1 MCSPASVTGWQAMT
15 TSGPNR
21 ILDELARLVTDAAG
35 ATQGVR
41 KELEGAFKAQADRW
55 LNSLDIVKREE
66 FDAVREMAITARD
79 ENDALR
85 ARIAELEAKLSTT
98 AS

>member
-1 MCSPASVTGWQAMT
+1 MT

-21 ILDELARLVTDAAG
+21 ILDELAKLVTDAAG

-41 KELEGAFKAQADRW
+41 KEMEGAFKAQADRW
-55 LNSLDIVKREE
+55 LNSLEIVKREE
-66 FDAVREMAITARD
+66 FDAVREMAIAARD

>member
-1 MCSPASVTGWQAMT
+1 MSA
-15 TSGPNR
+15 SGPNR
-21 ILDELARLVTDAAG
+21 ILDELAKLVTDAAG

-66 FDAVREMAITARD
+66 FDAVRDMAIAARD

-85 ARIAELEAKLSTT
+85 ARIAKLEAKLSNP
-98 AS
+98 AA

>member
-1 MCSPASVTGWQAMT
+1 MT

-21 ILDELARLVTDAAG
+21 ILDELAKLVTDAAG
-35 ATQGVR
+35 ATQGAR
-41 KELEGAFKAQADRW
+41 KELHGAFKAQADRW

-66 FDAVREMAITARD
+66 FDAVREMAIAARD

>member
-1 MCSPASVTGWQAMT
+1 MT

-41 KELEGAFKAQADRW
+41 KEVEGAFKAQAERW

-66 FDAVREMAITARD
+66 FDAVRDMAIAARD

-85 ARIAELEAKLSTT
+85 ARIAELEAKLS
-98 AS
+98 APAA

>member
-1 MCSPASVTGWQAMT
+1 MSV
-15 TSGPNR
+15 SGPNR
-21 ILDELARLVTDAAG
+21 ILDELAKLVTDAAG

-66 FDAVREMAITARD
+66 FDAVREMAIAARD

-85 ARIAELEAKLSTT
+85 ARIAELEAKISST